1 MGGPLRKVRY
11 KRKARDSKSSK
22 KKRAARFP
30 ILVRA
35 PKVPPRLNRKD
46 GLPFP
51 TTCRRNRRQPRN
63 KNNNNNNL
71 KRKLR
76 KKVDSSSKKKAAS
89 KLRHRKEAPK
99 SSRCARKWSSSRGR
113 KRKPFVLSARRTR
126 VY

>member
-51 TTCRRNRRQPRN
+51 TTCQQEQQQQQPQ
-63 KNNNNNNL
+63 
-71 KRKLR
+71 
-76 KKVDSSSKKKAAS
+76 KKVTKKGRFIVEEEEGSVKTAPSQRGTEIEQMCEKMVLLSRAQEETIRS
-89 KLRHRKEAPK
+89 LREENESLRRK
-99 SSRCARKWSSSRGR
+99 
-113 KRKPFVLSARRTR
+113 V
-126 VY
+126 